1 MGKVTL
7 ADKFDRFNETW
18 TPKIVGTF
26 NGNYVKLA
34 KAHGEMVWH
43 SHADEDEL
51 FLVVKGELTIQL
63 RDGAVVLRPGEF
75 YIVPKGVEHAPRATE
90 ETHIVLIEP
99 TGTKHTGDVESAMT
113 VETEDQAWI

>member
-18 TPKIVGTF
+18 TPKIVGEF

-34 KAHGEMVWH
+34 KAQGEMVWH

-51 FLVVKGELTIQL
+51 FLVTKGELVIQL
-63 RDGAVVLRPGEF
+63 RDGEVVLRPGEF

-99 TGTKHTGDVESAMT
+99 KATKHTGDVDSEMT
-113 VETEDQAWI
+113 VATDDQSWI